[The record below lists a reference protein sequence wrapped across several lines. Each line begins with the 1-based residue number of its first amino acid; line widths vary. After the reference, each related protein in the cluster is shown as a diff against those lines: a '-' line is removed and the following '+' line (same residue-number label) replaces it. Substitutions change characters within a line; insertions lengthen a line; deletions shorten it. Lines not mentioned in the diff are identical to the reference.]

1 MRNNRRPGEPG
12 ESPIHE
18 IVDHNGVPLVV
29 DPFNFIKGG
38 TMSQDDIQQLL
49 DLFKNALEKGHR
61 YVLCVEC
68 ESKSTLR
75 QSNIEDEA
83 DVARFLEKFAR
94 RAREA
99 A

>member
-1 MRNNRRPGEPG
+1 
-12 ESPIHE
+12 
-18 IVDHNGVPLVV
+18 
-29 DPFNFIKGG
+29 
-38 TMSQDDIQQLL
+38 MSKEQIDQLL

-68 ESKSTLR
+68 PSKSTLR
-75 QSNIEDEA
+75 QTNIQDEIE
-83 DVARFLEKFAR
+83 VSRLLEKFAR